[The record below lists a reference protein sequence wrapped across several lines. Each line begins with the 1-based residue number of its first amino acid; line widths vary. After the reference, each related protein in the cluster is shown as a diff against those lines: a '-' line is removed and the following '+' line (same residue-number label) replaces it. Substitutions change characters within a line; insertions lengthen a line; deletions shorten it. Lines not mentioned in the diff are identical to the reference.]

1 MSRSFDELHYTLI
14 NHCARDTDLEAT
26 SLTTPTT
33 TTMSLKLSINKE
45 ERKKR
50 SRERVERGRSVC
62 LTLSI
67 VHSSD
72 ML

>member
-1 MSRSFDELHYTLI
+1 VSRSFDELHYTLI
-14 NHCARDTDLEAT
+14 NHCVRDTDLEAT
-26 SLTTPTT
+26 SLTTTP
-33 TTMSLKLSINKE
+33 MSLKLSINKE

-62 LTLSI
+62 LKFSKA
-67 VHSSD
+67 HSSD